1 MMIASPYR
9 RKILK
14 TPISVRLDSNLLR
27 DLRACSVKNGMTVT
41 DIIERAAAEWMVPTL
56 ADIER
61 ERKAR
66 INFKADPA

>member
-1 MMIASPYR
+1 
-9 RKILK
+9 
-14 TPISVRLDSNLLR
+14 
-27 DLRACSVKNGMTVT
+27 MTVT
-41 DIIERAAAEWMVPTL
+41 DIIERAAAEWIVPTL